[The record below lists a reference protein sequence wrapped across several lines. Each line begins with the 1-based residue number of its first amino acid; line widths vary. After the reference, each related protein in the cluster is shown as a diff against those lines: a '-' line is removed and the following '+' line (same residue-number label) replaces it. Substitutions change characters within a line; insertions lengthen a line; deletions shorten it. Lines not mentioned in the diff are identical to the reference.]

1 MFGIA
6 IYTFTNITSYAFYLS
21 VLHIK
26 YNKVR
31 KTTSSPGNTHC
42 LSSTWIQYEITN
54 LHVMLHCVKGQSYI
68 HNRAFILY
76 TFTQTLNASPP
87 GKEIPW
93 MLWSKRHIL
102 FQHFIPPHL
111 LRSSAY
117 VVYFPHLCLC
127 PIYMQQKLPSTYL
140 TNCAD
145 NCFLLY
151 LNLLLLH
158 KCQAVV

>member
-42 LSSTWIQYEITN
+42 LSSTWIQHEITN

-102 FQHFIPPHL
+102 FQHFIP
-111 LRSSAY
+111 
-117 VVYFPHLCLC
+117 
-127 PIYMQQKLPSTYL
+127 L
-140 TNCAD
+140 TFCA
-145 NCFLLY
+145 
-151 LNLLLLH
+151 LLH
-158 KCQAVV
+158 MLFIFRICACAQFICNKNYQAHIWLTAPTIVFYYISICCYFTSAKL